1 MEETQTPTAGPLS
14 SSKKVIPSTTQL
26 VGLASWIAKPLDIVG
41 PKTSNLYSAPSARD
55 SVSRAGCGSHF
66 FTSWESYSRSYFGSL
81 SILAE
86 QGTVRTRR
94 SVQLPEQIG
103 DTPTQE
109 EMSQL
114 NRTEKAILNKGG
126 IFLRKR
132 LPGIIT
138 TSTVMT
144 QTQIGLTKNRKLINT
159 ASKYDQYI
167 REGMTAEQAANKI
180 EQDKQQSAT
189 QQKTSQPQSAFPSP
203 ETPTETEAAETE
215 PPNPGPS
222 HKIEKRQANPRIDA
236 LANTIPVR
244 CVQSTSWKTDE
255 QLSQSIPYSAI
266 YTSIVQRLNDPS
278 ATGALGALARGPSI
292 RDGTSLISLA
302 AHLAND
308 TGSVMEI
315 APVVRATCMGLSVAS
330 ECYDT
335 DPIQYRVFRNFS
347 RTGVT
352 ATNIYM
358 PETAPVSCNIMA
370 VGVDLFTSFMIDKTG
385 PLDQAGDYKYQNA
398 DVTWTAVPVRAAM
411 MNQFYVVPYIAS
423 FITSELWAGRTSF
436 NIGGN
441 YNLSNGTN
449 VAAEINLL
457 PCANNVYIPGPTD
470 ILLVL
475 LDSSSTFA
483 QGNLTIMGTQVPLY
497 GGAPVNPVPFTA
509 MFNDWFK
516 ETNVGRIPMDCAVA
530 VNTISSMLGVE
541 NSTNLGLS
549 IAAELYGCQFN
560 GINIPIVASSTGPP
574 APDYSKPGGGA
585 YRIDTQD
592 APMQTGS
599 PITAKG
605 VAANASQITPLI
617 TSYNF
622 TGISPWCLPPTG
634 MVKTKSVTVDTD
646 TYPVWAQAVP
656 DYYSFNYTA
665 TTVNSVARIAIA
677 MQLVITTE
685 LSIKFNYGGGFST
698 WMHMLSGALCAQAS
712 TIFSSTNINLS
723 IWTGYNITE
732 DEVFSTQ
739 YMMEAIKVATNG
751 IANFQKYQQLVN
763 TWTGF
768 DPALISRYFGLP
780 VFDDPN
786 WLSYH
791 PLPFYYAIQWLQK
804 HKSIEGTA
812 PAHVV
817 NWYHDRLSRMG
828 LLIDETTRD
837 YRPMITGSP
846 NIQTYCPIITAE
858 TIQEPELKHM
868 DMWIDEFSFISN
880 ISAKNTST
888 GKPRL
893 LTSQFFVLSPVDSGL
908 AYTPGLKIYVYNS
921 AYENF
926 SPERRDAVFSPL
938 MYPDP
943 PTLKEIVEGAKHWL
957 LYPGLSALAGFVT
970 GGPAGAAI
978 AGGSHLAKNVLD
990 KIVSD
995 PDQKQ
1000 QISEAIQKVAR
1011 QAVAP
1016 APPETTTSLPQAFTQ
1031 SVINPEKYP
1040 TIPIQTPT
1048 PQGQSSVSPTVE
1060 HPVNPLSTL
1069 VTPTT

>member
-1 MEETQTPTAGPLS
+1 MEESQTLTAGPLS

-66 FTSWESYSRSYFGSL
+66 FTSWESYSRSYFGGL
-81 SILAE
+81 SFLTDQE
-86 QGTVRTRR
+86 VSRTRR
-94 SVQLPEQIG
+94 SVQLPDQTG
-103 DTPTQE
+103 DTPTPE
-109 EMSQL
+109 EMSQM
-114 NRTEKAILNKGG
+114 NRTEKMILSKGG

-138 TSTVMT
+138 TSIIMT
-144 QTQIGLTKNRKLINT
+144 PTQIGLTKNRRLINI
-159 ASKYDQYI
+159 ASKYDQYV
-167 REGMTAEQAANKI
+167 REGSTPEQAANKI
-180 EQDKQQSAT
+180 ELERQQPAPQPTQPQQSQDPT
-189 QQKTSQPQSAFPSP
+189 R
-203 ETPTETEAAETE
+203 TETLSGDESVTG
-215 PPNPGPS
+215 GPS
-222 HKIEKRQANPRIDA
+222 DPAPSGSRTKRQVTARLDV

-315 APVVRATCMGLSVAS
+315 APVVRATCMGLSVSS

-335 DPIQYRVFRNFS
+335 DPIQFRVFRNFT
-347 RTGVT
+347 RTEVT
-352 ATNIYM
+352 ATHIYK
-358 PETAPVSCNIMA
+358 PDVPPVSCNIMA
-370 VGVDLFTSFMIDKTG
+370 VGVDIFTSFMIDKTG
-385 PLDQAGDYKYQNA
+385 PLDQAGDFKYQNA

-411 MNQFYVVPYIAS
+411 MNQFYIIPYIAS
-423 FITSELWAGRTSF
+423 FVTSELWAGRTSF

-441 YNLSNGTN
+441 YTLTAGAN

-457 PCANNVYIPGPTD
+457 PCANNVYIPGPAD

-483 QGNLTIMGTQVPLY
+483 QTNLTIMGTQVPLY
-497 GGAPVNPVPFTA
+497 GGAPVNPVPFTT
-509 MFNDWFK
+509 MFDDWFK
-516 ETNVGRIPMDCAVA
+516 EANVGRIPMDCATA

-560 GINIPIVASSTGPP
+560 GINIPVIASTTGPP
-574 APDYSKPGGGA
+574 TPDYTKPGGGA
-585 YRIDTQD
+585 YRIDLQD
-592 APMQTGS
+592 VPMQTGS
-599 PITAKG
+599 PIIAKG
-605 VAANASQITPLI
+605 ITTNAALITPLI

-634 MVKTKSVTVDTD
+634 MVKTKSVTVGTD

-665 TTVNSVARIAIA
+665 TTVNSVARVAIA

-739 YMMEAIKVATNG
+739 YMMEAIKIATNG

-768 DPALISRYFGLP
+768 DPALISKYFGLP
-780 VFDDPN
+780 VFEDPN

-791 PLPFYYAIQWLQK
+791 PLPYYYAVQWLQK
-804 HKSIEGTA
+804 HKSVEGTA
-812 PAHVV
+812 PSHVV
-817 NWYHDRLSRMG
+817 NWYHDKLSRMG

-837 YRPMITGSP
+837 YRPFITGSP
-846 NIQTYCPIITAE
+846 NIQTYCPIVTAE

-868 DMWIDEFSFISN
+868 DMWIDEFAYISN

-943 PTLKEIVEGAKHWL
+943 PTLREIVEGAKHWL

-990 KIVSD
+990 RIVSD

-1000 QISEAIQKVAR
+1000 QISEAVQKVAR

-1016 APPETTTSLPQAFTQ
+1016 APPETTTSPVQALTQ
-1031 SVINPEKYP
+1031 SILNPEKYP
-1040 TIPIQTPT
+1040 TIPIQTQTQQVP
-1048 PQGQSSVSPTVE
+1048 PSVSTTVE

>member
-1 MEETQTPTAGPLS
+1 MEESPTQTAGPLS

-26 VGLASWIAKPLDIVG
+26 VGLASWIAKPLDVVG

-66 FTSWESYSRSYFGSL
+66 YTSWESYSRSYFGSL
-81 SILAE
+81 SFLADQE
-86 QGTVRTRR
+86 ETRTRR
-94 SVQLPEQIG
+94 SVQIPTKIG

-109 EMSQL
+109 EMSQM
-114 NRTEKAILNKGG
+114 NRTEKMILNNGG

-138 TSTVMT
+138 TSIIMT
-144 QTQIGLTKNRKLINT
+144 PTQLTQTKNRKLINT
-159 ASKYDQYI
+159 VSKYDKYLE
-167 REGMTAEQAANKI
+167 EGLTAEQAATKI
-180 EQDKQQSAT
+180 EKEKQQAASSPPQN
-189 QQKTSQPQSAFPSP
+189 QQQTDKTTN
-203 ETPTETEAAETE
+203 ETTEEGSSEGGA
-215 PPNPGPS
+215 PPNPSGS
-222 HKIEKRQANPRIDA
+222 RVKRQTNERIDA
-236 LANTIPVR
+236 VANTIPVR
-244 CVQSTSWKTDE
+244 CVQSTSWKTEE
-255 QLSQSIPYSAI
+255 QSAQSIPYSPI

-315 APVVRATCMGLSVAS
+315 APVIRAACIGLSVSS

-335 DPIQYRVFRNFS
+335 DPIQYRVFRNFT

-352 ATNIYM
+352 ATNIYK
-358 PETAPVSCNIMA
+358 PDSPRVSCNIMA

-385 PLDQAGDYKYQNA
+385 PLDQAGDYRYQAA
-398 DVTWTAVPVRAAM
+398 DVSWTAVPVRAAM
-411 MNQFYVVPYIAS
+411 MNQSYIVPYIAS
-423 FITSELWAGRTSF
+423 FVTSELWAGRTSY
-436 NIGGN
+436 NIEGN
-441 YNLSNGTN
+441 YTLSDGTK
-449 VAAEINLL
+449 VKSEINLL
-457 PCANNVYIPGPTD
+457 PSANNVYIPGPED

-475 LDSSSTFA
+475 LDSSSTYA

-497 GGAPVNPVPFTA
+497 GGAPVNPVPFVT
-509 MFNDWFK
+509 MFEDWFK
-516 ETNVGRIPMDCAVA
+516 RDNLGRIPMDCAVA
-530 VNTISSMLGVE
+530 INTISSMLGVE

-560 GINIPIVASSTGPP
+560 GINIPIVSSSTGPP
-574 APDYSKPGGGA
+574 TPDYSKPGGGA
-585 YRIDTQD
+585 YRIDTKD
-592 APMQTGS
+592 APMHEGS
-599 PITAKG
+599 PIIAKG
-605 VAANASQITPLI
+605 IAKDATPIIPLI

-634 MVKTKSVTVDTD
+634 MVKIKSVTVNTD
-646 TYPVWAQAVP
+646 TFPVWAQAIP

-665 TTVNSVARIAIA
+665 TTVNSVARVAIA

-723 IWTGYNITE
+723 IWTGFNITE

-739 YMMEAIKVATNG
+739 YMMEAIKTATNG
-751 IANFQKYQQLVN
+751 IANFQKYQQLVA

-768 DPALISRYFGLP
+768 DANTISKYFGLP
-780 VFDDPN
+780 VFSDPN

-791 PLPFYYAIQWLQK
+791 PLPFYYAVQWLQK
-804 HKSIEGTA
+804 HKSVEGTA

-817 NWYHDRLSRMG
+817 NWYHDKLSRMG

-837 YRPMITGSP
+837 YRPLITCSP
-846 NIQTYCPIITAE
+846 NIQAYCPIVTAE
-858 TIQEPELKHM
+858 TIQEPSLQHM
-868 DMWIDEFSFISN
+868 DMWIDEFAYISN
-880 ISAKNTST
+880 MAAKNTST

-893 LTSQFFVLSPVDSGL
+893 LTSQTFVLSPVDSGL

-938 MYPDP
+938 VYPDP

-978 AGGSHLAKNVLD
+978 AGGSHLAKNVID
-990 KIVSD
+990 KITSD

-1000 QISEAIQKVAR
+1000 QISEAVQKVVR

-1016 APPETTTSLPQAFTQ
+1016 APPETTTSPVQALTQ
-1031 SVINPEKYP
+1031 SILNPEKYP

-1048 PQGQSSVSPTVE
+1048 PGETPSAPATAE
-1060 HPVNPLSTL
+1060 HPVNPLSSL
-1069 VTPTT
+1069 ITPTT